1 MLFIMAKGQLE
12 MVLLNWQQ
20 HQRSE
25 GLQTRLDGEM
35 GLECDLKS
43 MAVYAQ

>member
-1 MLFIMAKGQLE
+1 MLFLTAKGPLQ

-20 HQRSE
+20 HQSE
-25 GLQTRLDGEM
+25 GLQTPLDGEM

-43 MAVYAQ
+43 MAVDGQ

>member
-1 MLFIMAKGQLE
+1 

-25 GLQTRLDGEM
+25 GLQTPLDGEM

-43 MAVYAQ
+43 VGVYGQ

>member
-1 MLFIMAKGQLE
+1 ML
-12 MVLLNWQQ
+12 

-25 GLQTRLDGEM
+25 ELQTPLDGEM

-43 MAVYAQ
+43 MAVYGQ